1 LFRNREGTHKSN
13 ASTSY
18 VWVSLIKTV
27 NRIVL
32 KSKYDRKVSDEM
44 VNVVEDSG
52 EGRFFLK
59 QGDARKF

>member
-1 LFRNREGTHKSN
+1 
-13 ASTSY
+13 
-18 VWVSLIKTV
+18 LIKTV